1 MTLIRKVVPLAALL
15 LIAGCGSASR
25 DDAGD
30 DGHDHGDGGHDH
42 GDHGHGG
49 HDHGGPEPWAVTA
62 WGEHFEI
69 FAEAD
74 PLVAGETAK
83 SHTHV
88 TVLRDFS
95 PLRDGLVEIILR
107 REGEERAF
115 AEELALREG
124 IFDVSVAPSDEGVYD
139 LFFRIE
145 GPVRR
150 EEIAAGRVRVGTAAD
165 PGGLEAFETDGGGE
179 VISFLKEQQWKTAFS
194 TAWAL
199 RGELP
204 IVARGP
210 GQVRPVAGGEIVLAS
225 PVNSIVSGEPWPH
238 VGRNVEAGERLFGL
252 TPHVAADR
260 SLAELEA
267 VETERRAALGVA
279 EERLK
284 RLESLLPVQAASTA
298 EVEAARAE
306 VTSLRAQHEAA
317 RSDLKTARA
326 GRSGGAESATTVAV
340 TAPFAGQVA
349 EVRVSPG
356 QVVAAGEILGR
367 VVRVEP
373 FWVEVFLRPRYA
385 DALDGEGVGIALRG
399 AGMSEP
405 ELFGTDRVRLVSRSP
420 EVSERNGTVTCVF
433 EIAGTADPRI
443 GSAVEAEVTLPET
456 RSGVVIPSSALVDDG
471 GTPVVYVQLDG
482 EGFLRREVHVEARQ
496 GTSLL
501 VRGIAAG
508 ERVVTVGGPAIRR
521 ATLVAS
527 GVGHGHVH

>member
-1 MTLIRKVVPLAALL
+1 MTLIRKVIPFATLMLV
-15 LIAGCGSASR
+15 AGCGSGPH
-25 DDAGD
+25 DEAGD
-30 DGHDHGDGGHDH
+30 HGHDHGGGGHDHGDGGHDH
-42 GDHGHGG
+42 GES
-49 HDHGGPEPWAVTA
+49 EPWAVTA

-74 PLVAGETAK
+74 PLAVGETSK

-95 PLRDGLVEIILR
+95 PLREGLVEIILR
-107 REGEERAF
+107 RDGEEEVF
-115 AEELALREG
+115 SEELALRDG
-124 IFDVSVAPSDEGVYD
+124 IFDVLIDPSNEGVYD

-145 GPVRR
+145 GPVRK
-150 EEIAAGRVRVGTAAD
+150 EEIAAGRVRVGTATD
-165 PGGLEAFETDGGGE
+165 PGGLEAFESDPGGE

-194 TAWAL
+194 TAWA
-199 RGELP
+199 RAGELP

-225 PVNSIVSGEPWPH
+225 SVNSIVSGEPWPH
-238 VGRNVEAGERLFGL
+238 VGRDVAAGERLFGL

-267 VETERRAALGVA
+267 VETDRRAALGVA

-284 RLESLLPVQAASTA
+284 RLESLLPVQAASAA

-317 RSDLKTARA
+317 RSDLRTARA
-326 GRSGGAESATTVAV
+326 GRSGGAESGTTVGV

-356 QVVAAGEILGR
+356 QVVSAGQALGR
-367 VVRVEP
+367 IVKVEP

-399 AGMSEP
+399 SGMPEP
-405 ELFGTDRVRLVSRSP
+405 VAFGADRVRLVSRSP

-433 EIAGTADPRI
+433 EVAGSAEPRI
-443 GSAVEAEVTLPET
+443 GSAVEAEVTLPEM

-471 GTPVVYVQLDG
+471 GTPVVYAQLDG
-482 EGFLRREVHVEARQ
+482 EGFLRREVHVDARQ
-496 GTSLL
+496 GSSLL
-501 VRGIAAG
+501 VRGVEAG